1 MVLLPLPSSIAD
13 WAVLLD
19 CASEVGLNV
28 DRFTLDVNNP
38 STARA
43 VEADIK
49 LAGELGVY
57 AVPTLIIDRK
67 WVVEGTLQRFTLE
80 MVFEQLVETGSVL
93 TPVHGVRRLRPAVP
107 RIA

>member
-1 MVLLPLPSSIAD
+1 VGALSH
-13 WAVLLD
+13 
-19 CASEVGLNV
+19 VGLNV
-28 DRFTLDVNNP
+28 NRFTLDVNNP
-38 STARA
+38 SMARA
-43 VEADIK
+43 VEADVK

-67 WVVEGTLQRFTLE
+67 WVVEGALQRFTLE

>member
-1 MVLLPLPSSIAD
+1 VGALFH
-13 WAVLLD
+13 
-19 CASEVGLNV
+19 VGLNV

-67 WVVEGTLQRFTLE
+67 WVVEGALQRFTLE
-80 MVFEQLVETGSVL
+80 MVFEQLVETGSADPGAWCKAFKTSRSENSL
-93 TPVHGVRRLRPAVP
+93 DMD
-107 RIA
+107 